1 MPVSQNRSAGTRGRE
16 AIDTAQK
23 FDGHILE
30 EEVFESTFEKP
41 HLVGNREEMASWS
54 GQPHVKG
61 STETMRMALLTFS
74 LVGLQYVHLGV
85 ADSQFEFGRG

>member
-1 MPVSQNRSAGTRGRE
+1 MPDSQNRTPGTRGRE
-16 AIDTAQK
+16 AIDTGEK
-23 FDGHILE
+23 FDGLVEE
-30 EEVFESTFEKP
+30 EEVFESTIEKP

-74 LVGLQYVHLGV
+74 LVGLQYVYLGFN
-85 ADSQFEFGRG
+85 DSFMDCERG